1 MKKFTAI
8 FLTVMLTLAAAG
20 TGISAFAAGTAG
32 VYVTICDNTGKMQ
45 LTQQHIDVTD
55 TDNDG
60 SLTVKDALYTAHEKY
75 YPGGAHEGFAASY
88 SLEWGWS
95 LSKLWGQTNNGSFGY
110 YINNRAA
117 NSLTDKLSDGDYLNA
132 FCYTDSKYF
141 TDVYSY
147 FNVCSTDV
155 AQFGSTS
162 LTLSYYTYD
171 YTTWKLIPVFLSNAE
186 ITVDGEK
193 TGVTTDENGMA
204 TLTFNKAGNHTVSAV
219 SGDKLIIAP
228 VCTVN
233 VTQAGILARVVQ
245 LLRIL
250 IALVAKLFNR

>member
-32 VYVTICDNTGKMQ
+32 VYVTICDNTGKRQ
-45 LTQQHIDVTD
+45 LTQQYMQVYDS
-55 TDNDG
+55 DNDG

-75 YPGGAHEGFAASY
+75 YPGGARAGFAASY

-110 YINNRAA
+110 YVNNRASD
-117 NSLTDKLSDGDYLNA
+117 SLTDKLSDGDYLTA

-147 FNVCSTDV
+147 FNVSSADV
-155 AQFGSTS
+155 AQNGSIS

-171 YTTWKLIPVFLSNAE
+171 YTTWELISVPLSGAQ

-193 TGVTTDENGMA
+193 TGVTTDNNGRA
-204 TLTFNKAGNHTVSAV
+204 TITFNKTGSHTVSAV
-219 SGDKLIIAP
+219 SNDKLIIAP

-233 VTQAGILARVVQ
+233 VTQAGILAIIARFF
-245 LLRIL
+245 RIIL
-250 IALVAKLFNR
+250 ALVAKLFSH